1 MASED
6 KQEWRGER
14 SQSQLF
20 LDLFNSR
27 EKFSEPVDPGNLL
40 LCLGQRDGRASPP
53 CPAADVLGNTTLRT
67 DGGVIANL
75 DMPND
80 TSLTANQDTL
90 TDPHTAG
97 NSGLRCDDGILAD
110 HNVVCDLHEIV
121 DLCSLLDPGSAK
133 TGAIDGRVGADLDII
148 VDLND
153 PELLNFFLAAIDHLE
168 SKSVSTNDRA
178 AVDDH
183 TRADAGAFTDR
194 HSWINQARR
203 SNDRFMT
210 NVSPCT
216 DDCAVTDPC
225 PGFDHRVRLDRD
237 ALSELDAW
245 IDNRAWVNA
254 RRKRDRFWRKLEHDL
269 LESFR
274 WI

>member
-27 EKFSEPVDPGNLL
+27 KKFSEPVDPGNLL
-40 LCLGQRDGRASPP
+40 LGFGQRDGRASPP
-53 CPAADVLGNTTLRT
+53 CSAANVLGNATLRT

-97 NSGLRCDDGILAD
+97 NSGLRGDDGILAD

-121 DLCSLLDPGSAK
+121 DLRALLNPRPSKPCAVNS
-133 TGAIDGRVGADLDII
+133 RVCADLHII
-148 VDLND
+148 IDLND
-153 PELLNFFLAAIDHLE
+153 PELLNFLLPAIDHFKP
-168 SKSVSTNDRA
+168 KSVR
-178 AVDDH
+178 
-183 TRADAGAFTDR
+183 
-194 HSWINQARR
+194 
-203 SNDRFMT
+203 
-210 NVSPCT
+210 
-216 DDCAVTDPC
+216 
-225 PGFDHRVRLDRD
+225 
-237 ALSELDAW
+237 
-245 IDNRAWVNA
+245 
-254 RRKRDRFWRKLEHDL
+254 
-269 LESFR
+269 
-274 WI
+274 

>member
-1 MASED
+1 MPIED
-6 KQEWRGER
+6 TKEWRGER

-27 EKFSEPVDPGNLL
+27 EKFPEPATPGNLL
-40 LCLGQRDGRASPP
+40 LCFRKRHRGRRPP
-53 CPAADVLGNTTLRT
+53 CPAADVLGNATLRT

-80 TSLTANQDTL
+80 TGLAANQDTL

-110 HNVVCDLHEIV
+110 HNVVRDLHEIV
-121 DLCSLLDPGSAK
+121 DLCSILDPGSAK
-133 TGAIDGRVGADLDII
+133 TGAIDSRVGADLHII
-148 VDLND
+148 VDLYNS
-153 PELLNFFLAAIDHLE
+153 ELLNFFLAAIDHLE
-168 SKSVSTNDRA
+168 SKSVSANDRA
-178 AVDDH
+178 AMDDH

-194 HSWINQARR
+194 HSRINQARR

-216 DDCAVTDPC
+216 DDRAVTDL
-225 PGFDHRVRLDRD
+225 GSSFDHRVRLDRD

-274 WI
+274 W